1 MSKTVMR
8 IDARVRTRVPLSVDL
23 ECLYNDVLTTI
34 YYKRFKSQIT
44 DKINFK
50 WAILTSFK
58 KINYSLE
65 GLFKL
70 ATS

>member
-34 YYKRFKSQIT
+34 YYKRFKRKHDEKNPQVCDACAGNCNNDWRAYF
-44 DKINFK
+44 DK
-50 WAILTSFK
+50 L
-58 KINYSLE
+58 
-65 GLFKL
+65 
-70 ATS
+70 